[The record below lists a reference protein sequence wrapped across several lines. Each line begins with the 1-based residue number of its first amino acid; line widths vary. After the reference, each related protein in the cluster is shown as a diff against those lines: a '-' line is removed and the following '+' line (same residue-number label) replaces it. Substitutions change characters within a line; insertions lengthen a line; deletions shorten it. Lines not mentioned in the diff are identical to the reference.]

1 MHLSSFHPISSIK
14 NRSGAYIILTKLF
27 VAAPIPLQLG
37 IATNNIVEIKAV
49 CHAPNPTIKIGT

>member
-1 MHLSSFHPISSIK
+1 MSSIK

-49 CHAPNPTIKIGT
+49 RHGMG